1 MWHATSIDT
10 SDLAAK
16 SFFIALK
23 PKIDELDNY
32 KLSNFPT
39 SLNNL
44 ETDVDDLN
52 VGRLKTAPVG
62 LKKLSDVVENEIV
75 KSTKFNTLK
84 TKIIDLEKKT
94 PDETT
99 LIRINQYN
107 TNKQNLDKNIGDVV
121 EKYQIQVA

>member
-16 SFFIALK
+16 SSFIALK
-23 PKIDELDNY
+23 PKVDELDNY
-32 KLSNFPT
+32 KLTNFPT

-44 ETDVDDLN
+44 ETDVDDLD
-52 VGRLKTAPVG
+52 VGRLKTVPVG

-94 PDETT
+94 SDETT

-107 TNKQNLDKNIGDVV
+107 TDKQNLDKNIGDVG

>member
-16 SFFIALK
+16 SFFTALK
-23 PKIDELDNY
+23 PKVDELDNY
-32 KLSNFPT
+32 KLTNFPT

-44 ETDVDDLN
+44 ETDVDDLD
-52 VGRLKTAPVG
+52 VGRLKTVPVG
-62 LKKLSDVVENEIV
+62 LKKLIDVVENEIV

-107 TNKQNLDKNIGDVV
+107 TDKQNLDKNIGDVG

>member
-1 MWHATSIDT
+1 MACYKHWYIWFSC
-10 SDLAAK
+10 K
-16 SFFIALK
+16 KFFIALK
-23 PKIDELDNY
+23 PKADELDNY
-32 KLSNFPT
+32 KLTNFPT

-44 ETDVDDLN
+44 ETDVDDLD
-52 VGRLKTAPVG
+52 VGRLKTVPVG

-75 KSTKFNTLK
+75 KSTKFNSLK

-107 TNKQNLDKNIGDVV
+107 TDKQNLDKNIGDVG

>member
-1 MWHATSIDT
+1 M
-10 SDLAAK
+10 
-16 SFFIALK
+16 K
-23 PKIDELDNY
+23 PKVDELDNY
-32 KLSNFPT
+32 KLTNFPT

-44 ETDVDDLN
+44 ETDVDDLD
-52 VGRLKTAPVG
+52 VGRLKTVPVG
-62 LKKLSDVVENEIV
+62 LKKLSDVLENEIV

-107 TNKQNLDKNIGDVV
+107 TDKQNLDKNIGDVG

>member
-1 MWHATSIDT
+1 M
-10 SDLAAK
+10 
-16 SFFIALK
+16 K
-23 PKIDELDNY
+23 PKVDELDNY
-32 KLSNFPT
+32 KLTNFPT
-39 SLNNL
+39 RLNNL
-44 ETDVDDLN
+44 ETDVDDLD
-52 VGRLKTAPVG
+52 VGRLKTVPVG

-107 TNKQNLDKNIGDVV
+107 TDKQNLDKNIGDVG